1 MPVPHKANLQAGE
14 VDLLEESLVKLCLE
28 YSESLED
35 EAALSENLEE
45 SQLLFCSSFRG
56 ILAKCT
62 NLEMGLGHNLNLL
75 FSFQ

>member
-1 MPVPHKANLQAGE
+1 MLLGHKANLQAGE

-45 SQLLFCSSFRG
+45 SQSLFCSSFRG

-62 NLEMGLGHNLNLL
+62 SLETGWGHH
-75 FSFQ
+75 QK